1 MSTKLKELT
10 WENHQNAE
18 RMVVARKLLKGMP
31 APEYHKF
38 IYNQYVQYEALEVA
52 ARAAGML
59 EGIEGICRAPGMLAD
74 MEELEEEFGIERDES
89 VLCPVVQE
97 YVDYVNNLE
106 GEGLIA
112 HIYVRHF
119 GDMYG
124 GQMIKKRNPG
134 SGKMYEFNDVEQLKT
149 TIRAM
154 LHDDMAD
161 EANICFE
168 FAMQLFEELDN
179 E

>member
-31 APEYHKF
+31 APEYHRF

-52 ARAAGML
+52 ARDAGML

-119 GDMYG
+119 GELHG
-124 GQMIKKRNPG
+124 GQMIKKRAPG
-134 SGKMYEFNDVEQLKT
+134 SGKMYDFVEP
-149 TIRAM
+149 RALIKETRTR
-154 LHDDMAD
+154 LHDGMAD
-161 EANICFE
+161 EANRAFE
-168 FAMQLFEELDN
+168 FAMQLFKELEE
-179 E
+179 

>member
-74 MEELEEEFGIERDES
+74 MEELEEEFGDARRTVIVESTTTIGIED
-89 VLCPVVQE
+89 
-97 YVDYVNNLE
+97 
-106 GEGLIA
+106 LIA
-112 HIYVRHF
+112 Q
-119 GDMYG
+119 
-124 GQMIKKRNPG
+124 GQDTESRVLARAVKLHLEHRVLLNG
-134 SGKMYEFNDVEQLKT
+134 NR
-149 TIRAM
+149 TIV
-154 LHDDMAD
+154 
-161 EANICFE
+161 FK
-168 FAMQLFEELDN
+168 
-179 E
+179 

>member
-52 ARAAGML
+52 ARAAGVL

-119 GDMYG
+119 GELHG
-124 GQMIKKRNPG
+124 GQMIKKRAPG
-134 SGKMYEFNDVEQLKT
+134 SGKMYDFVEP
-149 TIRAM
+149 RALIKETRTR
-154 LHDDMAD
+154 LHDGMAD
-161 EANICFE
+161 EANRCFE
-168 FAMQLFEELDN
+168 FAMQLFKELEE
-179 E
+179 

>member
-1 MSTKLKELT
+1 MSAKLKELT

-119 GDMYG
+119 GELHG
-124 GQMIKKRNPG
+124 GQMIKKRAPG
-134 SGKMYEFNDVEQLKT
+134 SGKMYDFVEPRALIKE
-149 TIRAM
+149 TITR
-154 LHDDMAD
+154 LHDGMAD
-161 EANICFE
+161 EANRAFE
-168 FAMQLFEELDN
+168 LAMQLFKELEE
-179 E
+179 

>member
-74 MEELEEEFGIERDES
+74 MEELEEEFGIEIPDDAAETIQS
-89 VLCPVVQE
+89 
-97 YVDYVNNLE
+97 
-106 GEGLIA
+106 
-112 HIYVRHF
+112 F
-119 GDMYG
+119 GDAVG
-124 GQMIKKRNPG
+124 FITKA
-134 SGKMYEFNDVEQLKT
+134 S
-149 TIRAM
+149 
-154 LHDDMAD
+154 
-161 EANICFE
+161 
-168 FAMQLFEELDN
+168 
-179 E
+179 

>member
-119 GDMYG
+119 GELHG
-124 GQMIKKRNPG
+124 GQMIKKRAPG
-134 SGKMYEFNDVEQLKT
+134 SGKMYDFVES
-149 TIRAM
+149 RALIKETRTR
-154 LHDDMAD
+154 LHDGMAD
-161 EANICFE
+161 EANRAFE
-168 FAMQLFEELDN
+168 FAMQLFKELEE
-179 E
+179 

>member
-31 APEYHKF
+31 APEYHRF

-74 MEELEEEFGIERDES
+74 MEELEQEFGIERDEAA
-89 VLCPVVQE
+89 LCPVVQE
-97 YVDYVNNLE
+97 YVAYVNELDND
-106 GEGLIA
+106 GLIA

-119 GDMYG
+119 GELHG
-124 GQMIKKRNPG
+124 GQMIKKRAPG
-134 SGKMYEFNDVEQLKT
+134 SGKMYDFVEP
-149 TIRAM
+149 RALIKETRTR
-154 LHDDMAD
+154 LHDDMAP
-161 EANICFE
+161 EANRAFE
-168 FAMQLFEELDN
+168 FAMQLFKELEE
-179 E
+179 

>member
-1 MSTKLKELT
+1 MSAKLKELT

-119 GDMYG
+119 GELHG
-124 GQMIKKRNPG
+124 GQMIKKRAPG
-134 SGKMYEFNDVEQLKT
+134 SGKMYDFVEP
-149 TIRAM
+149 RA
-154 LHDDMAD
+154 LIKETRTRLYDGMAD
-161 EANICFE
+161 EANRAFE
-168 FAMQLFEELDN
+168 FAMQLFKELEE
-179 E
+179 